1 MTAMNQAR
9 VQAAVEMI
17 LDIEHRRFGHKIGL
31 FDKGVTDL
39 SLDQLVELIYAIDEF
54 GIAQCDADA
63 RLAVQIVALV
73 WEHCSTDQRDH
84 IRGLCVGVLS
94 RIGVSPSASMLENE
108 PKKKSELL
116 SPLYSLSGEMASAIH
131 QVDHSE
137 VIGGQEYYLTEFQSR
152 VLDAVST
159 RQVIGVSAPTSAG
172 KSFAL
177 YLCIVRLALSSPAPM
192 IYIVPTISLMNQVS
206 RDLRSLMDA
215 HELHDWQVL
224 TTFDGEYKRRVF
236 VMTQERALPQHIQGV
251 DGNFSL
257 MVIDEVQNLERFSED
272 QDLRAKIL
280 LDSIT
285 ELYEKSAESKVVL
298 SGPRVSKLRELG
310 ETLFGICA
318 EEVETSQA
326 PVASLTYAISKDKR
340 GVLLTQYSEFN
351 RAGRPLR
358 AAQGV
363 VVPGFGGAIYSDEY
377 IDYMSTVLARLG
389 HGSKPIIFSP
399 TADQARKTAVG
410 LTRALP
416 ALKESSG
423 SQRSLLAK
431 YIAESIHPKY
441 DLVRCVKA
449 GIGFH
454 TGRVPA
460 HIRYV
465 CEMAYSEGELST
477 MVCTTTL
484 MQGVNL
490 PANIVI
496 ARNPNLFIRKRG
508 GGDPKLSP
516 YEFSNLR
523 GRAGR
528 LMKDFVGRT
537 LVMDGDSFDED
548 NSGDLFPDPN
558 KDVKPSYRD
567 LFEKNK
573 AAVVESLVNPKLGDE
588 ASRFICSQ
596 IRYAFVRFGSSAT
609 GRLESKGIDLPKNII
624 ADVQRQ
630 LSRLDVGRD
639 VCLANRYWDP
649 LDLQEIKDNF
659 NSAGINELPD
669 SPWLI
674 DSDDLE
680 RILEFQARVSPY
692 YFERYLGARQEG
704 RLRTLSISAIDW
716 AREKP
721 LQDMLRS
728 VYSPGNEAAAIE
740 SRVSD
745 IQKYVIYGIPALLK
759 PIADINGSGAGLL
772 AAIESGVYTQVARM
786 LVAKGL
792 YRDTAVKVRRK
803 LLPKLDGDISLVEK
817 IGMETIDRQIHHLDY
832 WVRRQVEP
840 VLNQWKGVF
849 NHGKGDKGCSW

>member
-1 MTAMNQAR
+1 MSAMNQAR

-17 LDIEHRRFGHKIGL
+17 LDVEHRRFGNKIGL
-31 FDKGVTDL
+31 FDKGFGDL
-39 SLDQLVELIYAIDEF
+39 SLDQLVELIYAIDEL
-54 GIAQCDADA
+54 GIARCDADA
-63 RLAVQIVALV
+63 RLAVQVVALV
-73 WEHCSTDQRDH
+73 WEHCSPDQRDH
-84 IRGLCVGVLS
+84 IRRLCVGVLS
-94 RIGVSPSASMLENE
+94 RIGVSPSASMLEKE
-108 PKKKSELL
+108 PNKSGPL
-116 SPLYSLSGEMASAIH
+116 SPLNSLSGEMAAAIH

-137 VIGGQEYYLTEFQSR
+137 VIGGQEYYLTEFQAR
-152 VLDAVST
+152 VLDAVGT

-215 HELHDWQVL
+215 HGLYDWQVL
-224 TTFDGEYKRRVF
+224 TTFDSESQRRVF
-236 VMTQERALPQHIQGV
+236 VMTQERALPQHILGAA
-251 DGNFSL
+251 GEFSL

-285 ELYEKSAESKVVL
+285 ELYEKSAKSKVVL

-310 ETLFGICA
+310 ESLFGIYA

-363 VVPGFGGAIYSDEY
+363 AVPGLGGSIYSDEY
-377 IDYMSTVLARLG
+377 IDYMSSVLTRLG
-389 HGSKPIIFSP
+389 HASKPIIFSP

-416 ALKESSG
+416 ASKESSG
-423 SQRSLLAK
+423 SQRGLLAK

-465 CEMAYSEGELST
+465 CEMAYSEGGLST

-508 GGDPKLSP
+508 GAGDPKLSP

-537 LVMDGDSFDED
+537 LVMDGDSFNED
-548 NSGDLFPDPN
+548 DGGDLFPDPN

-573 AAVVESLVNPKLGDE
+573 AAVVESLVDPGVGDE

-596 IRYAFVRFGSSAT
+596 IRYALVRFGSSAV
-609 GRLESKGIDLPKNII
+609 GRLASKGIDLPQNII
-624 ADVQRQ
+624 ADVQKQ
-630 LSRLDVGRD
+630 LSRLDIGRD

-649 LDLQEIKDNF
+649 LDLQSVKDNF
-659 NSAGINELPD
+659 TSAGLKELPD
-669 SPWLI
+669 SPWQI
-674 DSDDLE
+674 DSEDLQGV
-680 RILEFQARVSPY
+680 LEFQARVSPY
-692 YFERYLGARQEG
+692 YFERYLGARQED
-704 RLRTLSISAIDW
+704 RLQTLSISAMDW

-721 LQDMLRS
+721 LQEMLRS

-745 IQKYVIYGIPALLK
+745 IQKHVIYGIPALLK
-759 PIADINGSGAGLL
+759 PIADISGSGSGLL
-772 AAIESGVYTQVARM
+772 AAIESGVYSQVARM

-792 YRDTAVKVRRK
+792 YRDTAVTVRRK
-803 LLPKLDGDISLVEK
+803 VLPKLDGDLGVVER
-817 IGMETIDRQIHHLDY
+817 IGMETLDRQIHQLDY

-840 VLNQWKGVF
+840 VLNQWKRAV
-849 NHGKGDKGCSW
+849 